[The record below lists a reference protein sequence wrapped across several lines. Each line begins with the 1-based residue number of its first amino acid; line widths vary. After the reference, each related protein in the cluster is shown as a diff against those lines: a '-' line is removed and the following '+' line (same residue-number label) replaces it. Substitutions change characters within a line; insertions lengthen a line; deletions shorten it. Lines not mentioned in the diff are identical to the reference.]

1 MASTPER
8 LFCASD
14 ARYPAPLAATSL
26 TEAILVSSESSMPSN
41 ASRGAR
47 IGALVTPF
55 AITGAIVSNR
65 VVFSADFGFFSA
77 LGAARAVL
85 PAVLR
90 FFVSVAFPLDWTPS
104 GAAPFSRLLGV
115 VGVAFSFFSFF
126 FFFFSGWGAA
136 AGSGIFP
143 EAMSLF
149 SCS

>member
-1 MASTPER
+1 
-8 LFCASD
+8 
-14 ARYPAPLAATSL
+14 
-26 TEAILVSSESSMPSN
+26 
-41 ASRGAR
+41 
-47 IGALVTPF
+47 LVTPF
-55 AITGAIVSNR
+55 AITGAIVSNL
-65 VVFSADFGFFSA
+65 VVFRADFGLFSA
-77 LGAARAVL
+77 LGAARAVF

-104 GAAPFSRLLGV
+104 VAAPFSRLLGV
-115 VGVAFSFFSFF
+115 VGAFSFFSFF